1 MEASERKSQKTN
13 GIKARVKEYFR
24 KQMVSLKRRPSKI
37 PFFMLIVCLLV
48 FMLNLTNLSNTTA
61 VLNSPNMGLTNFVA
75 LLLAILG
82 LVTFMNSFPK
92 RKKVHIPM
100 LVLSFVFIA
109 IIIVCDIFYYL
120 TVQRRLNEGF
130 QVEDRVYIYAAQDAL
145 IAHLILLGISVLLIV
160 TLPLI
165 KKLLSKINTTVH
177 ADFNEDIE
185 DTYIEIED

>member
-37 PFFMLIVCLLV
+37 PFFMLIV
-48 FMLNLTNLSNTTA
+48 
-61 VLNSPNMGLTNFVA
+61 
-75 LLLAILG
+75 LLLSILG

-130 QVEDRVYIYAAQDAL
+130 QVQDRVYIYAAQDAL